1 VIRARKGGKRRV
13 ATVERHYSLP
23 AKILQGVFKSEE
35 HERIL
40 DMLERERKRRAEI
53 GRAAWAEESSKF
65 SIKKWFRQLMG

>member
-1 VIRARKGGKRRV
+1 
-13 ATVERHYSLP
+13 
-23 AKILQGVFKSEE
+23 LQGVFKSEE